1 LRLLS
6 LVIHSQKN
14 TSLTYLSLAD
24 FDLSNQEIRQE
35 LIKIIENEYNSI
47 IAQDITDRDSGTRK
61 VQDLINNK
69 YQGMNFALRTSIT
82 IFIYSHL
89 EV

>member
-1 LRLLS
+1 MRLLS

-47 IAQDITDRDSGTRK
+47 ISQDITDRDSGKRK
-61 VQDLINNK
+61 VQDSINNK